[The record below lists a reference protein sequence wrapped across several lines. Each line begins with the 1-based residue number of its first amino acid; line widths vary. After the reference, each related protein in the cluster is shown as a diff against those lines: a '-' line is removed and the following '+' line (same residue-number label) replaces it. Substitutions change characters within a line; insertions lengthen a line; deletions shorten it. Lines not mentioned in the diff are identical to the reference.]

1 MYIGTKHVMFMNSQ
15 NDVWDVFH
23 FRQLCGTFYSVFQK
37 RLCWAP
43 GIIIWVKTVFK
54 HTLPSGWWEA
64 LISTQGRARHLCVNP
79 AQCTGSSPQFVSTCN
94 TYFKWQK
101 EHLKV
106 PFPSSHACAPFQKA
120 TSGGLD
126 RGEGTRQGSKLMGI
140 NLERCINIV
149 LTLFSTASHNCL
161 GRFDS
166 WLLDMS

>member
-1 MYIGTKHVMFMNSQ
+1 MQCSWILRMMFGMF
-15 NDVWDVFH
+15 FH
-23 FRQLCGTFYSVFQK
+23 FSQLCGTFYSVFQK
-37 RLCWAP
+37 RLCWAT

-79 AQCTGSSPQFVSTCN
+79 AQCAGSSPQLVSTSN

-120 TSGGLD
+120 TSGGLG
-126 RGEGTRQGSKLMGI
+126 RGEKPGRAPKYLGI
-140 NLERCINIV
+140 NGCINIV
-149 LTLFSTASHNCL
+149 LTPFSAASHNCH
-161 GRFDS
+161 GPYGP
-166 WLLDMS
+166 LLPDMS